1 MVLPLLTRI
10 DHVGIACRDLDRAIE
25 LYRATFGLEVVSLEV
40 NQEQGVR
47 EAMLAVGPG
56 AGTVVAGAVAAGPV
70 VAGAVVAGAV
80 VAGPVVAGPVVAGP
94 VVAGAVVAGER
105 PGYVQ
110 LLEPLAP
117 DTPVGKFL
125 DRRGEGIHHIGY
137 GVSDIGEALAAI
149 GGTSGGSGGSG
160 GSRGSGVGIRLI
172 DERPRHGSMGASI
185 AFLHPADLGGVLTEL
200 VQFVSPALCG
210 ILTLTG
216 FTRTH
221 RIENSEGSAKPP
233 K

>member
-10 DHVGIACRDLDRAIE
+10 DHVGIACRDLDQAIGI
-25 LYRATFGLEVVSLEV
+25 YRATFGLEVMSLEV
-40 NQEQGVR
+40 NEEQGVR

-56 AGTVVAGAVAAGPV
+56 AAAEALAG
-70 VAGAVVAGAV
+70 
-80 VAGPVVAGPVVAGP
+80 
-94 VVAGAVVAGER
+94 R

-125 DRRGEGIHHIGY
+125 ARRGEGIHHVGY

-149 GGTSGGSGGSG
+149 AGTSGG
-160 GSRGSGVGIRLI
+160 GVRLL
-172 DERPRHGSMGASI
+172 DQRPRHGSMGASI

-200 VQFVSPALCG
+200 VQLASSARLPHTGAKG
-210 ILTLTG
+210 I
-216 FTRTH
+216 
-221 RIENSEGSAKPP
+221 
-233 K
+233 